1 MLTST
6 KNRDMVVKMKNLEGF
21 ISSNIVDVS
30 DNDRMF
36 CYAWKFKS
44 NELPGIKFGDTYV
57 EKGQSGRTEVVN
69 RIYESLSVLKNA
81 TVGHIQL
88 CHYWDVTEYVQD
100 NCPER
105 FKKGGKIDD
114 YIRRNFI
121 HTRIGNRGDVHD
133 MSEDE
138 LVTSVYNVI
147 KKSDSVLPIC
157 SLSRS
162 QFEQLH
168 QTCSTI
174 MSNKNGSVVIMAE
187 LCARFGKTIWAASVV
202 LETKTKLSIITSY
215 VLNSFSSFEKE
226 LRSFEQFK
234 NIEVVDLSKDDD
246 YENKISFH
254 LKNGKQVVAF
264 VSMCPG
270 PNRDERIKTL
280 FSLEND
286 ILLIVDEA
294 DFGMYKNNQS
304 ELLISNVKSHH
315 SVILMTGTNGDRAV
329 GSWNIT
335 HYQGVTYPEL
345 IMDKKFSDNV
355 MLVESEYIK
364 NFSVNYDLHKNYV
377 DVNFYQMDVSGA
389 VNRAIKHDNDLF
401 CEDGKYLP
409 SWNKAASHP
418 VKAKG
423 FWINMF
429 EGIFCG
435 KHNLDSMNI
444 DLQISRKET
453 TPKVVMFWVSSTTRK
468 ENLKMIESIA
478 KESLRNWNVLLIS
491 SVSGINGRN
500 VESIV
505 EHMVAKSKKDGRNL
519 LLISAC
525 MAQRSFSE
533 GSITEL
539 YLAYDAGDSGATI
552 QKVSRTLT
560 PNGTET
566 KVGNVISLSFD
577 PNRDNKFDEL
587 ILQTALNYKKNKNTL
602 TLEESL
608 NAVLKTVDI
617 FNCSENGSIRFNTND
632 YLSQAMSR
640 NSLNRIIGRI
650 APIENLSEDQIRSLA
665 NGNINQFKQ
674 ASQNAALNGKTRDIK
689 LRGKNNV
696 KNKVSKDDY
705 QKARE
710 MAVTISENFDIIY
723 HVCGGPKTVKK
734 CFDIIDNMDDTIKSE
749 IADEFGIEYD
759 FLKYLF
765 LNKSP
770 KGETFI
776 NVDMI
781 EFMFAK
787 Y

>member
-1 MLTST
+1 LTSVES
-6 KNRDMVVKMKNLEGF
+6 RDMFISMKDLEGF
-21 ISSNIVDVS
+21 ISSNIVDVTGE
-30 DNDRMF
+30 DRIF

-57 EKGQSGRTEVVN
+57 EKGQSGRKEVVN

-88 CHYWDVTEYVQD
+88 CHYWDVTEYVKN
-100 NCPER
+100 NCSER

-138 LVTSVYNVI
+138 LIKSVYNVI
-147 KKSDSVLPIC
+147 KNADSVLPIC
-157 SLSRS
+157 GLSRS

-168 QTCSTI
+168 QTCSAI
-174 MSNKNGSVVIMAE
+174 LSNDNGSVVIMAE

-226 LRSFEQFK
+226 LRSYEQFK
-234 NIEVVDLSKDDD
+234 NIEVVDLSKDND
-246 YENKISFH
+246 YENAILSH
-254 LKNGKQVVAF
+254 LKNGKQVAAF

-270 PNRDERIKTL
+270 SNRDERIKTL
-280 FSLEND
+280 FSLENN

-304 ELLISNVKSHH
+304 EVLISHVKSHH

-329 GSWNIT
+329 GAWDIT

-345 IMDKKFSDNV
+345 IMDKKFSDNIE
-355 MLVESEYIK
+355 LVQSEYIK
-364 NFSVNYDLHKNYV
+364 NFSVNFDLHKNYV

-389 VNRAIKHDNDLF
+389 VKRAIKNDNDLF
-401 CEDGKYLP
+401 HEDGKYLP
-409 SWNKAASHP
+409 SWNKASSHP

-423 FWINMF
+423 FWVNMF

-444 DLQISRKET
+444 DLQIPRNDT

-468 ENLKMIESIA
+468 ENLKKIESIA

-500 VESIV
+500 VESVV
-505 EHMVAKSKKDGRNL
+505 EHMVSKSKKDGRNL

-577 PNRDNKFDEL
+577 PNRDDKFDEL
-587 ILQTALNYKKNKNTL
+587 ILTTALNYKKNKNTL
-602 TLEESL
+602 TFEEAI
-608 NAVLKTVDI
+608 NTVLKTVDI
-617 FNCSENGSIRFNTND
+617 FNCTENGAIRFNTND
-632 YLSQAMSR
+632 YLSQTMSR
-640 NSLNRIIGRI
+640 NSLNRVIGRI
-650 APIENLSEDQIRSLA
+650 APIEDLSDDQIKALA

-674 ASQNAALNGKTRDIK
+674 ATQNTSLSGKTRDIK
-689 LRGKNNV
+689 IRGKNNV
-696 KNKVSKDDY
+696 KNKLSKDDI

-710 MAVTISENFDIIY
+710 MIVTISENFDIIY

-734 CFDIIDNMDDTIKSE
+734 CFDIIDNLDDTIKSE
-749 IADEFGIEYD
+749 ITDEFGLEYE
-759 FLKYLF
+759 FIKYLF
-765 LNKSP
+765 LDKNP
-770 KGETFI
+770 KGDTFI
-776 NVDMI
+776 KVDMI
-781 EFMFAK
+781 EYGFSK